1 MPISSI
7 QKHRNQ
13 KDDDL
18 LSPDIV
24 DIKTRVNES
33 QGKNQ
38 IDSALKEQAKKSPSP
53 PKLSVNSS
61 RKSIKK
67 TLDKE

>member
-33 QGKNQ
+33 
-38 IDSALKEQAKKSPSP
+38 
-53 PKLSVNSS
+53 
-61 RKSIKK
+61 
-67 TLDKE
+67 